1 MPTEWERNMGARL
14 KELREKADVSQAG
27 LAAAVGVSPRTVQYW
42 ESNRT
47 FDIEVAV
54 KLADAFGIT
63 LDELVG
69 RKRVPKPMAM
79 PGRKLPGRKPKG
91 GAR

>member
-1 MPTEWERNMGARL
+1 MGARL
-14 KELREKADVSQAG
+14 KELRERAQVSQAG

-69 RKRVPKPMAM
+69 RGKPPKPMPM
-79 PGRKLPGRKPKG
+79 PEKKSPGRPRKG
-91 GAR
+91 

>member
-1 MPTEWERNMGARL
+1 MGARL

-27 LAAAVGVSPRTVQYW
+27 LAAAIGVSPRTVQYW

-54 KLADAFGIT
+54 RLADAFGIT
-63 LDELVG
+63 LDDLVG
-69 RKRVPKPMAM
+69 RKRVPKPMALPEKKS
-79 PGRKLPGRKPKG
+79 PGRRPKG